1 MATNFPNSPSN
12 GDTHTFGGVTYTY
25 NSTRGVWTASSGSSG
40 GGGASVSTSDSAPSS
55 PSDGDLWFDT
65 ADNSL
70 FVYYQDTDSSQWIE
84 IVSSAGSGSS
94 GGGSSVTS
102 YANLAAF
109 PTTGNT
115 EADMAWAEDTNA
127 MYVWDGTEW
136 DRFSTGSNELPEF
149 TTEPASSYTLATD
162 GTATTVTVAAT
173 DPEGFDITYSHD
185 TSPSSQNQA
194 TITNSG
200 GTFTIT
206 PTTTEANAGTFNL
219 RFKASDGVHTSSKTS
234 LVSLGFTNE
243 WFGQYYGPEEFL
255 PRDVAVD
262 SNDFIYVVGSMR
274 PNSGDDLVAC
284 ISKLNKHGTL
294 IWTKTLESTEA
305 DAGDTDFRRIRIDSN
320 DNIYVLGYF
329 EDTSQRIILV
339 KYNTSGTVQFAK
351 KYLQSASNTDVSYNG
366 FAIKPDGTRIY
377 ISTRSYGGQLGGS
390 YDTYYVNLISVDSN
404 GTTQWVR
411 SIGGASSVE
420 YGGASLVANNSFV
433 FVALRGQV
441 QISGGGGAITC
452 AGIGLVSASN
462 GTGTNFIWAN
472 EATVGNLGSL
482 PGPLYYDDDTSEVIQ
497 IYQPRSSTS
506 FAATEYGVSILSR
519 ESNGATNSN
528 SVRALGPNSSSIIL
542 RLNAWDNGIGVVKD
556 NNYYYAPITVYDNN
570 TRSTVGDSM
579 YLYGFLDGDTSA
591 SSTGKG
597 YLKCPSNSSGYGIVT
612 ASMAKTSE
620 GRAIAVVRVGGDA
633 SSSGTSVDMGIL
645 SVNLGS
651 TLPTS
656 TTLGVNSNISL
667 STGSPESV
675 AVSTTTTSVAS
686 DYYAGSR
693 TNVAG
698 PSYTLSNLTN
708 TADVGPTITRDYED
722 LS

>member
-1 MATNFPNSPSN
+1 
-12 GDTHTFGGVTYTY
+12 
-25 NSTRGVWTASSGSSG
+25 
-40 GGGASVSTSDSAPSS
+40 VSTSDSAPSS

-94 GGGSSVTS
+94 SSGGSSVTS

-136 DRFSTGSNELPEF
+136 DRFSTGSNMLPEF
-149 TTEPASSYTLATD
+149 TTEPAASYSLATD
-162 GTATTVTVAAT
+162 GTATTLTVAAT

-185 TSPSSQNQA
+185 TSPSNQSQA

-243 WFGQYYGPEEFL
+243 WFGQYYGPEDFL
-255 PRDVAVD
+255 PKDVAVD
-262 SNDFIYVVGSMR
+262 SNDFIYVVGGMR
-274 PNSGDDLVAC
+274 PNNGDDLIGY

-294 IWTKTLESTEA
+294 IWTKTLETTEA

-329 EDTSQRIILV
+329 EDTSERIILV

-351 KYLQSASNTDVSYNG
+351 KYLQSASTENVSYNG
-366 FAIKPDGTRIY
+366 FGIKPDGTRIY
-377 ISTRSYGGQLGGS
+377 ISTRSQGGQLGGA
-390 YDTYYVNLISVDSN
+390 YATYYVNLISVDSN

-411 SIGGASSVE
+411 SIGGASAVE
-420 YGGASLVANNSFV
+420 YGGASLVVDNNYV
-433 FVALRGQV
+433 FVALSGQV
-441 QISGGGGAITC
+441 QISTGSGAIYG
-452 AGIGLVSASN
+452 AGIAMVSASN
-462 GTGTNFIWAN
+462 GTGTNFVWAN
-472 EATVGNLGSL
+472 EGTIGNLGSL
-482 PGPLYYDDDTSEVIQ
+482 VGPLYYDDDTNEVIQ
-497 IYQPRSSTS
+497 IYAPRSSTS
-506 FAATEYGVSILSR
+506 FAATDYGVSIFSR
-519 ESNGATNSN
+519 ETNGVTNTN
-528 SVRALGPNSSSIIL
+528 SVRVLYPNSSSTRL
-542 RLNAWDNGIGVVKD
+542 TLNAFNNGIGVVKD
-556 NNYYYAPITVYDNN
+556 TYYYVPISAYDTN
-570 TRSTVGDSM
+570 TVGTVGYST
-579 YLYGFLDGDTSA
+579 YLYGFLDGDTGA
-591 SSTGKG
+591 GSTGKG
-597 YLKCPSNSSGYGIVT
+597 YLKCPSNSSGYGIQA

-620 GRAIAVVRVGGDA
+620 GRAIAVVGIGGDA

-645 SVNLGS
+645 SVNLS
-651 TLPTS
+651 SALPTS
-656 TTLGVNSNISL
+656 TTLGVNSNITL
-667 STGSPESV
+667 STGSPETV
-675 AVSTTTTSVAS
+675 GTLNLTTSVAS
-686 DYYAGSR
+686 NYFAGSR

-708 TADVGPTITRDYED
+708 TADAGPTVTRDYED